1 MFGAI
6 AMKRGLL
13 IACAVLLL
21 GAIWLAL
28 TISGQLGVWA
38 KGISARIP
46 PFLVLIS
53 IFAIPILAAL
63 CSLHLQINWK
73 LRIALFILL
82 LVCVPLLPV
91 AFESHPAVV
100 ALVAVIFTVEEF
112 GIIPF
117 MNRRWL
123 SRN

>member
-1 MFGAI
+1 MLGAI

-13 IACAVLLL
+13 IAFAVLLL
-21 GAIWLAL
+21 GAIWLVLAM
-28 TISGQLGVWA
+28 SGEFGAWA

-46 PFLVLIS
+46 PPLVLTAIC
-53 IFAIPILAAL
+53 AIPILAAL
-63 CSLHLQINWK
+63 CSLHLKINWK
-73 LRIALFILL
+73 FRIALLILL

-91 AFESHPAVV
+91 AFEGHPTTV

-117 MNRRWL
+117 INRRWL